1 MTATQ
6 LELWRNL
13 PVPPRHARLRV
24 WWPVSWKAATS
35 AILPLLMLRQ
45 KPLRLEVAKRAP
57 RIPVG
62 APPIDPSTLP
72 YAVKPSKVIWMI
84 QQTPPPKPLC
94 FDTMSSWQEY
104 LMYLH
109 ASGETI
115 TRRQDLGKNAKHG
128 VRVVTTVFDRI
139 DHCQDCDIGGTRQ
152 RRMSVEGRCILPPKV
167 TETLPKA
174 AATA

>member
-1 MTATQ
+1 MTAMQ

-13 PVPPRHARLRV
+13 PVPPPRAGLRV
-24 WWPVSWKAATS
+24 WWPVSWREATH
-35 AILPLLMLRQ
+35 ALLAFRQ
-45 KPLRLEVAKRAP
+45 KPLRFEPAKRAP

-62 APPIDPSTLP
+62 APPINPDALP

-94 FDTMSSWQEY
+94 FDTMGSWQEY

-115 TRRQDLGKNAKHG
+115 TRRQDLGKNSRDRA
-128 VRVVTTVFDRI
+128 RVVTTVFDRI
-139 DHCQDCDIGGTRQ
+139 DFCGDCEIGGQRQ
-152 RRMSVEGRCILPPKV
+152 RRMSAEGRCILPPKV